1 MTEALDRVKKTYDMG
16 NMRKSTEFHTTI
28 SSDDNAKQVDRDLG
42 LARAI
47 HIYLSML
54 CVKQLFDMVCK

>member
-47 HIYLSML
+47 
-54 CVKQLFDMVCK
+54 

>member
-28 SSDDNAKQVDRDLG
+28 SDDDNAKQVVRDSSRTC
-42 LARAI
+42 ARYS
-47 HIYLSML
+47 YLSVL
-54 CVKQLFDMVCK
+54 CVKQLFDMVTK

>member
-28 SSDDNAKQVDRDLG
+28 SDDDNAKQVDRDSSRTC
-42 LARAI
+42 ARYYSYI
-47 HIYLSML
+47 S
-54 CVKQLFDMVCK
+54 KQLSDMVTK

>member
-47 HIYLSML
+47 HHIIKYLSKYAL
-54 CVKQLFDMVCK
+54 CQAII